1 MAANPIIEQ
10 LRSAADFAWHARWN
24 IVSDMNGDGAVTI
37 SDAWLWFKWLFFA
50 PGDFL
55 LLLLMKY
62 GTATALFLE
71 INPDSLY
78 GMLSGFISVVIWL
91 FILKALQLI

>member
-1 MAANPIIEQ
+1 MAANSIIE
-10 LRSAADFAWHARWN
+10 LRNAADFAWHVRWN
-24 IVSDMNGDGAVTI
+24 IVSDMNGDGTVTI

-62 GTATALFLE
+62 GTAIALFLE
-71 INPDSLY
+71 INPD
-78 GMLSGFISVVIWL
+78 
-91 FILKALQLI
+91 KHD